1 MQARSPARIGA
12 WYSTCAVVHV
22 LSALSSQIQPCREL
36 PTFIVGADRQ
46 RITNLS
52 GPHRSERSMCS
63 CYLPLSRVPCVVS
76 GKKDDGDIQSSSC
89 YEDHP
94 ALIPLLT
101 SNWLN
106 QPANWISLCPKHQEI
121 CHKLKGLDPKI
132 DDPVLA
138 S

>member
-1 MQARSPARIGA
+1 MLTANALQTYRGPIAQKEACARATFPSPD
-12 WYSTCAVVHV
+12 SPV
-22 LSALSSQIQPCREL
+22 S
-36 PTFIVGADRQ
+36 
-46 RITNLS
+46 
-52 GPHRSERSMCS
+52 
-63 CYLPLSRVPCVVS
+63 YL
-76 GKKDDGDIQSSSC
+76 GKKDDGDIQLSSC

-94 ALIPLLT
+94 AFVPLLT